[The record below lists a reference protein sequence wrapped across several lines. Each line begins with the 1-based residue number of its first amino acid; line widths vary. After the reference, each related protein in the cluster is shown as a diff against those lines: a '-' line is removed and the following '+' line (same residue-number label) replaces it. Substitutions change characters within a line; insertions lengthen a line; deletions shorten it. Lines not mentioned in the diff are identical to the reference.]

1 MLSFIILKFVFS
13 NLSRVIFVAAFSMH
27 IYFHKQGLHTDVT
40 NNFNK
45 KNGDKTMNNNNEQ
58 NTLTTGNKGRI
69 SEIQK
74 NTYTISFQGK
84 EVPAKLKGSFREVEA
99 SQLPVVGD
107 YVIFKFNPIGD
118 SVIESVCD
126 RKSFLQR
133 PDQAKS
139 CTMQYMLANA
149 DYTFIITSLNEDYSY
164 NRIAR
169 YISVVLQGGSVPVV
183 LLTKSDLCSNT
194 GRYIREVETIS
205 ENVRVHAICALYDIG
220 LEELS
225 EYMKSGTTIAL
236 LGSSGAGKST
246 LLNALAGKEIMKTSE
261 VRASDSTGKHTTTH
275 RQLIE
280 LENGVSIIDT
290 PGMREIGIARA
301 EDGLEDTFSD
311 IVELEA
317 MCRFSDCR
325 HDTEPGCAVKAAIES
340 GELSE
345 ERYMLYKSLTTEN
358 VRNYAKKKEI
368 AKWAK
373 VAKKFKEINNTSY

>member
-1 MLSFIILKFVFS
+1 MK
-13 NLSRVIFVAAFSMH
+13 
-27 IYFHKQGLHTDVT
+27 T
-40 NNFNK
+40 NI
-45 KNGDKTMNNNNEQ
+45 EQ
-58 NTLTTGNKGRI
+58 NTISTENKGRI

-84 EVPAKLKGSFREVEA
+84 EVPAKLKGSFREAEA

-139 CTMQYMLANA
+139 LTMQYMLANA

-183 LLTKSDLCSNT
+183 ILTKSDLCSNT
-194 GRYIREVETIS
+194 GRYIREVESIS
-205 ENVRVHAICALYDIG
+205 DKARVHAICALYDIG

-225 EYMKSGTTIAL
+225 EYMTSGTTIAL

-325 HDTEPGCAVKAAIES
+325 HDTEPGCAIKAAIGS

-358 VRNYAKKKEI
+358 IRNYAKKKEI

-373 VAKKFKEINNTSY
+373 VAKKFKEANNRSYSQG

>member
-1 MLSFIILKFVFS
+1 MAFS
-13 NLSRVIFVAAFSMH
+13 DLSRGIFVAAFSIR
-27 IYFHKQGLHTDVT
+27 IYAIFHKQGLQKDVITT
-40 NNFNK
+40 NNNK
-45 KNGDKTMNNNNEQ
+45 KNGDKTMKNNNEQ
-58 NTLTTGNKGRI
+58 NTLPVENKGRI

-84 EVPAKLKGSFREVEA
+84 EVPAKLKGSFREAEA

-118 SVIESVCD
+118 SVIESVCE

-139 CTMQYMLANA
+139 LTMQYMLANA

-205 ENVRVHAICALYDIG
+205 DKVRVHAICALYEIG

-225 EYMKSGTTIAL
+225 EYMKSGITIAL

-261 VRASDSTGKHTTTH
+261 VRSSDSTGKHTTTH

-301 EDGLEDTFSD
+301 EEGLEDTFSD

-325 HDTEPGCAVKAAIES
+325 HDTEPGCAIKAAIGS

-373 VAKKFKEINNTSY
+373 VAKKFKEANNRSYSQG

>member
-1 MLSFIILKFVFS
+1 MK
-13 NLSRVIFVAAFSMH
+13 N
-27 IYFHKQGLHTDVT
+27 T
-40 NNFNK
+40 NEF
-45 KNGDKTMNNNNEQ
+45 
-58 NTLTTGNKGRI
+58 NTLLNKATGRI
-69 SEIQK
+69 SEVQR
-74 NTYTISFQGK
+74 NSYTISFQGK
-84 EVPAKLKGSFREVEA
+84 EIPAKLKGSFREEEA
-99 SQLPVVGD
+99 YRLPVVGD
-107 YVIFKFNPIGD
+107 YVNFIFNPIGD
-118 SVIESVCD
+118 SVIESVCN
-126 RKSFLQR
+126 RRSFLQR

-149 DYTFIITSLNEDYSY
+149 DYTFIITALNEDYSY

-169 YISVVLQGGSVPVV
+169 YVSVVLQGGSVPVV

-194 GRYIREVETIS
+194 GRYIREVKTIS
-205 ENVRVHAICALYDIG
+205 DKVRVHAICALYDIG

-225 EYMKSGTTIAL
+225 EYMKSGITIAL

-246 LLNALAGKEIMKTSE
+246 LLNALAGKEIMKTSA
-261 VRASDSTGKHTTTH
+261 VRESDSTGRHTTTH

-280 LENGVSIIDT
+280 LDNGVSIIDT

-301 EDGLEDTFSD
+301 EEGLEDTFSD
-311 IVELEA
+311 IVELEG

-325 HDTEPGCAVKAAIES
+325 HETEPGCAVKAAIER

-358 VRNYAKKKEI
+358 TRNYARKKEI

-373 VAKKFKEINNTSY
+373 SAKKFKDINNAWM

>member
-1 MLSFIILKFVFS
+1 M
-13 NLSRVIFVAAFSMH
+13 
-27 IYFHKQGLHTDVT
+27 
-40 NNFNK
+40 
-45 KNGDKTMNNNNEQ
+45 NNNEQ
-58 NTLTTGNKGRI
+58 NTLPTGNKGRI

-74 NTYTISFQGK
+74 NTYTIRFQGK

-107 YVIFKFNPIGD
+107 YVIFDYNPIGD
-118 SVIESVCD
+118 SVIESICD
-126 RKSFLQR
+126 RRSFLQR

-183 LLTKSDLCSNT
+183 ILTKADLCSNT

-205 ENVRVHAICALYDIG
+205 DKVRVHAICALYDIG

-261 VRASDSTGKHTTTH
+261 VRASDSTGKHTTTY

-311 IVELEA
+311 IVELEG
-317 MCRFSDCR
+317 MCRFSDCQ
-325 HDTEPGCAVKAAIES
+325 HDTEPGCAIKAAIES
-340 GELSE
+340 GELSK

-373 VAKKFKEINNTSY
+373 VAKKFKEANNRSYSQG